1 LSLTV
6 SNRPTDVNY
15 PLTGHS
21 GSTERC
27 DHVREHNEAM
37 NRIDFIESH
46 EPITIQCDPGTLN
59 LSGCRFHPDT

>member
-27 DHVREHNEAM
+27 HYGREHNEATS
-37 NRIDFIESH
+37 RIDFIDGRE
-46 EPITIQCDPGTLN
+46 EIATQCAPG
-59 LSGCRFHPDT
+59 SA